1 MRVRV
6 GCEMTYELGQATP
19 MLAILTREQRKM
31 CSRLSAG
38 IINQTQQSWRLDR
51 FLGSGLTHFVPNR
64 LNRSTGGAIER
75 Q

>member
-31 CSRLSAG
+31 CSRLSAK
-38 IINQTQQSWRLDR
+38 R
-51 FLGSGLTHFVPNR
+51 
-64 LNRSTGGAIER
+64 ER
-75 Q
+75 IDNLLSEA